1 MSPLVDVTINL
12 LKKKLAE
19 EVIKL
24 LVAKSPF
31 FASWFVNPILSWI
44 VPIVIDVLYD
54 KAALGIN
61 FIWIAVENSAELNAA
76 IKTRDELKAILQ
88 SGGNYK
94 DIEEDFNEAT
104 DELIRRRHAR
114 LPR

>member
-1 MSPLVDVTINL
+1 MSPLVDATIDL
-12 LKKKLAE
+12 LKKKAAE

-24 LVAKSPF
+24 LIAKMPF
-31 FASWFVNPILSWI
+31 LGSWFFNPIIGWL
-44 VPIVIDVLYD
+44 VPIIIDVLYD

-61 FIWIAVENSAELNAA
+61 FLWITVENSAELNAA

-88 SGGNYK
+88 KGGDYK
-94 DIEEDFNEAT
+94 EANDDFNEAT
-104 DELIRRRHAR
+104 DDLIRRRHDR